1 MNVKNHFVPRTR
13 DGWLAASTFLL
24 LVLATQ
30 PPVVYLVADN
40 RLQILG
46 IPFLYFYLLAL
57 YLCQIGI
64 LIWAAIRRV

>member
-1 MNVKNHFVPRTR
+1 MNLNNHFVPRTR
-13 DGWLAASTFLL
+13 DGWVAASAFLL

-30 PPVVYLVADN
+30 QPVVFLVAEN

-46 IPFLYFYLLAL
+46 IPFLYLYLLAL

-64 LIWAAIRRV
+64 LIWVAIRRV